1 MEPGDYD
8 LRVDDTRIGPWR
20 RLRRRV
26 AYDNPW
32 ITIWHD
38 EVTRPDGSPGIYGV
52 VHFANLAVG
61 VVAID
66 DDDRVLLVG
75 QHRYALDVYSWEIPE
90 GGVPFDED
98 PVDGARRELR
108 EETGYEASEWQEL
121 LRFDL
126 SNSVSDER
134 GVVFLARGLA
144 AGDARP
150 DATEELSVRW
160 VPVADAVDMVERGEI
175 TDALSQLGLLK
186 VALERSRGMVVRPTG
201 TDDGP

>member
-1 MEPGDYD
+1 MDD
-8 LRVDDTRIGPWR
+8 ARVGPWR
-20 RLRRRV
+20 RHRREI

-32 ITIWHD
+32 ITVWHD
-38 EVTRPDGSPGIYGV
+38 QVTRPDGSPGIYGV

-66 DDDRVLLVG
+66 DRDRVLLVG
-75 QHRYALDVYSWEIPE
+75 QHRYALDAYSWEIPE

-98 PVDGARRELR
+98 PLVGGRRELS
-108 EETGYEASEWQEL
+108 EETGYEAAAWEEL
-121 LRFDL
+121 LTFEL

-134 GVVFLARGLA
+134 GVVFVARDLT

-150 DATEELSVRW
+150 DATEEIAIRW
-160 VPVADAVDMVERGEI
+160 VPFREAVAMVERGEI

-186 VALERSRGMVVRPTG
+186 LALDRSRAAGAAER
-201 TDDGP
+201 